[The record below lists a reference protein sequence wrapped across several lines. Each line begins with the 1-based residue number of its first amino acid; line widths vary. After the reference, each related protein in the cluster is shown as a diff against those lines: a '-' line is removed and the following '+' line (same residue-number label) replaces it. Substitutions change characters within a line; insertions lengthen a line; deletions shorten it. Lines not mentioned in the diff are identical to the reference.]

1 MAKERVQVQGL
12 GDAVPGLQPTIQR
25 AGQYSV
31 GQRRAGR
38 NKLMDLADSLSQVNP
53 VLQQYGAL
61 QQTQERIGAEQAEL
75 IEEQNVIAELKKT
88 KDIGGFSPLAR
99 YNRDRA
105 YRDVLLKRAVNNN
118 LIPQLE
124 ADTDDL
130 LNLDS
135 FKTRQDFESNLED
148 YMNKQWSSF
157 SSEVGES
164 AASSTAAK
172 ALWSTV
178 SIPYKNKLSLAYE
191 ANKQKAVELGLQDE
205 LAFTLSNVTRDKG
218 FDTSILAD
226 VASNFETILADS
238 GVDKAQRNRLMIDG
252 YAATVDQLY
261 AKRRYSDAKRVLDS
275 IGTIRIN
282 GKPVFGT
289 KEAVRQLT
297 PLLSKVN
304 TKLNEV
310 GTSSTTEARS
320 VLKGKILSVL
330 RTPAKSMDDMP
341 EYKMNILKGI
351 FSTLDPDLEQEEIK
365 GYVDQVFQEGDMGDN
380 LLNTLNRVASEGDLA
395 ESLYFRI
402 NSDVLAEYKEI
413 KELRDLTPRPIT
425 DDTIPVILNEFR
437 SYQANNDEE
446 VDPWKGFLSA
456 NPRIKKFDE
465 LLDESKRLSA
475 GNYVLKKDYYT
486 SAGQT
491 LRDNLKIA
499 ENQVTN
505 LDPTTADVSIGS
517 YLPYS
522 ISFIKNELKKEAF
535 AIEGEDPEVRDAKL
549 EERQRKLIQD
559 ERDRF
564 QGILKASTV
573 DFDETVVTGLAGKE
587 RKRAEGKYTTLRSFK
602 TLPPNFRDQVKTE
615 RKLMVTNGS
624 LIELGVSLFRHGFDS
639 FDPESYKLLNQA
651 VPTLDARDVQLFGNR
666 LEFNTK
672 VAEWTA
678 IIDKDKLTRKGG
690 EALTTEERKQREIYN
705 GFGIYDRDS
714 LNDFSNAQNTISKF

>member
-1 MAKERVQVQGL
+1 MAERVQVQGL

-38 NKLMDLADSLSQVNP
+38 NKAMDLADSLAQFG
-53 VLQQYGAL
+53 LITKQYGQL
-61 QQTQERIGAEQAEL
+61 QVQQERIGAEQAEL

-88 KDIGGFSPLAR
+88 KDTGGFSPLAR

-124 ADTDDL
+124 SDTDDL

-157 SSEVGES
+157 SSEVGET

-218 FDTSILAD
+218 FDTSVLAD

-238 GVDKAQRNRLMIDG
+238 GVDKGQRNRLMIDG

-330 RTPAKSMDDMP
+330 RTPAKSMEDMP

-351 FSTLDPDLEQEEIK
+351 FSTLDPNLEQEEIK
-365 GYVDQVFQEGDMGDN
+365 SYVDQVFQGGDMGDN

-402 NSDVLAEYKEI
+402 NSDVLADYKEI

-425 DDTIPVILNEFR
+425 DDTIPVILDEFR
-437 SYQANNDEE
+437 SYVADNDEE

-486 SAGQT
+486 NISTGI
-491 LRDNLKIA
+491 RENLKA
-499 ENQVTN
+499 VEGTLKGPTPEVTSG
-505 LDPTTADVSIGS
+505 V
-517 YLPYS
+517 YLPSS
-522 ISFIKNELKKEAF
+522 ISYIKKEVKKEAF
-535 AIEGEDPEVRDAKL
+535 KLAGEDPDVRDAKL
-549 EERQRKLIQD
+549 ELLTNQLIQEEKQRFEGVATASAVEFEKKAALGLDILGPKKEKQVLEKYPSIREEPTKEINIRSLRQQVDKDRDLMSKEDEIDPLKVSITRYGFNQWSPKNAELLTKASLDVADARLFANSNQFNFISGDWLDIIEKDERREKLTDNEKEQRK
-559 ERDRF
+559 
-564 QGILKASTV
+564 
-573 DFDETVVTGLAGKE
+573 
-587 RKRAEGKYTTLRSFK
+587 
-602 TLPPNFRDQVKTE
+602 
-615 RKLMVTNGS
+615 
-624 LIELGVSLFRHGFDS
+624 
-639 FDPESYKLLNQA
+639 
-651 VPTLDARDVQLFGNR
+651 
-666 LEFNTK
+666 
-672 VAEWTA
+672 
-678 IIDKDKLTRKGG
+678 
-690 EALTTEERKQREIYN
+690 IYN
-705 GFGIYDRDS
+705 SLGIFDKESWDNYYEVQEV
-714 LNDFSNAQNTISKF
+714 FYK

>member
-1 MAKERVQVQGL
+1 MAERVQVQGL
-12 GDAVPGLQPTIQR
+12 GEAPTVQPVALPGF
-25 AGQYSV
+25 QY
-31 GQRRAGR
+31 GIAQRRAGR
-38 NKLMDLADSLSQVNP
+38 NKLMDLADALSQVNP
-53 VLQQYGAL
+53 ILQQYGAL

-135 FKTRQDFESNLED
+135 FKTRQDFESNLEE

-157 SSEVGES
+157 SSEVGET

-218 FDTSILAD
+218 FDTSVLAD

-238 GVDKAQRNRLMIDG
+238 GVDKGQRNRLIVDG
-252 YAATVDQLY
+252 YAAAIDKLY

-289 KEAVRQLT
+289 KEADKQLI

-330 RTPAKSMDDMP
+330 RTPAKSMEDMP

-365 GYVDQVFQEGDMGDN
+365 GYVEQVFQEGDMGDN

-425 DDTIPVILNEFR
+425 DDTIPVILDEFR
-437 SYQANNDEE
+437 SYQADNDEE

-486 SAGQT
+486 SIST
-491 LRDNLKIA
+491 SIRENLKAVEQQGTLKGATPEITSG
-499 ENQVTN
+499 V
-505 LDPTTADVSIGS
+505 
-517 YLPYS
+517 YLPSS
-522 ISFIKNELKKEAF
+522 ISYIKKEVKKEAF
-535 AIEGEDPEVRDAKL
+535 KLAGEDPDVRDAKL
-549 EERQRKLIQD
+549 ELLTNQLIQEERQRF
-559 ERDRF
+559 E
-564 QGILKASTV
+564 GIAVASTIEFDKTKEV
-573 DFDETVVTGLAGKE
+573 PLRGAAQTAMEETYPSMRSLEERLKIPFLRKQVEEDRVKMVSNTQIPELKLSLIRYGFNQWNPKNIELLEKAELDATDLRLFANFNQFSSISGDWLDIINKDELREKLTEDEKEQRKIYNQLGIFDE
-587 RKRAEGKYTTLRSFK
+587 
-602 TLPPNFRDQVKTE
+602 
-615 RKLMVTNGS
+615 
-624 LIELGVSLFRHGFDS
+624 
-639 FDPESYKLLNQA
+639 
-651 VPTLDARDVQLFGNR
+651 PTWQFY
-666 LEFNTK
+666 F
-672 VAEWTA
+672 
-678 IIDKDKLTRKGG
+678 
-690 EALTTEERKQREIYN
+690 
-705 GFGIYDRDS
+705 
-714 LNDFSNAQNTISKF
+714 NAQKTYY

>member
-1 MAKERVQVQGL
+1 MAERVQVQGL

-38 NKLMDLADSLSQVNP
+38 NKLMDLADALSQVNP
-53 VLQQYGAL
+53 ILQQYGQL
-61 QQTQERIGAEQAEL
+61 QVQQERIGTEQAEL

-88 KDIGGFSPLAR
+88 KDTGGFSPLAR

-157 SSEVGES
+157 SSEVGET

-218 FDTSILAD
+218 FDTSVLAD

-238 GVDKAQRNRLMIDG
+238 GVDKGQRNRLMIDG

-330 RTPAKSMDDMP
+330 RTPAKSMEDMP

-351 FSTLDPDLEQEEIK
+351 FSTLDPNLEQEEIK
-365 GYVDQVFQEGDMGDN
+365 SYVDQVFQGGDMGDN

-402 NSDVLAEYKEI
+402 NSDVLADYKEI

-425 DDTIPVILNEFR
+425 DDTIPVILDEFR
-437 SYQANNDEE
+437 SYVADNDEE

-486 SAGQT
+486 NISTGI
-491 LRDNLKIA
+491 RENLKA
-499 ENQVTN
+499 VEGTLKGPTPEVTSG
-505 LDPTTADVSIGS
+505 V
-517 YLPYS
+517 YLPSS
-522 ISFIKNELKKEAF
+522 ISYIKKEVKKEAF
-535 AIEGEDPEVRDAKL
+535 KLAGEDPDVRDAKL
-549 EERQRKLIQD
+549 ELLTNQLIQEEKQRFEGVATASAVEFEKEAALGLDILGPKKEKQVLEKYPSIREEPTKEINIRSLRQQVDKDRDLMSKEDEIDPLKVSITRYGFNQWSPKNAELLTKASLDVADARLFANSNQFNFISGDWLDIIEKDERREKLTDNEKEQRK
-559 ERDRF
+559 
-564 QGILKASTV
+564 
-573 DFDETVVTGLAGKE
+573 
-587 RKRAEGKYTTLRSFK
+587 
-602 TLPPNFRDQVKTE
+602 
-615 RKLMVTNGS
+615 
-624 LIELGVSLFRHGFDS
+624 
-639 FDPESYKLLNQA
+639 
-651 VPTLDARDVQLFGNR
+651 
-666 LEFNTK
+666 
-672 VAEWTA
+672 
-678 IIDKDKLTRKGG
+678 
-690 EALTTEERKQREIYN
+690 IYN
-705 GFGIYDRDS
+705 SLGIFDKESWDNYYEVQEV
-714 LNDFSNAQNTISKF
+714 FYK

>member
-1 MAKERVQVQGL
+1 MAERVQVQGL
-12 GDAVPGLQPTIQR
+12 GGAVPGIQPTIQR

-31 GQRRAGR
+31 AQVRAPR
-38 NKLMDLADSLSQVNP
+38 NKLMDLADALSQVNP
-53 VLQQYGAL
+53 ILQQYGAL
-61 QQTQERIGAEQAEL
+61 QQTQERIGTEEAEL

-124 ADTDDL
+124 ADTDKL

-135 FKTRQDFESNLED
+135 FKTRQDFESNLEE

-157 SSEVGES
+157 SSEVGETD
-164 AASSTAAK
+164 ASSTAAK

-218 FDTSILAD
+218 FDTSVLAD

-238 GVDKAQRNRLMIDG
+238 GVDKGQRNRLMIDG
-252 YAATVDQLY
+252 YAAAVDQLY

-330 RTPAKSMDDMP
+330 RTPAKSMEDMP

-425 DDTIPVILNEFR
+425 DDTIPVILDEFR
-437 SYQANNDEE
+437 SYQADNDEE

-486 SAGQT
+486 SIST
-491 LRDNLKIA
+491 SIRENLKAVEQQGTLKGATPEITSG
-499 ENQVTN
+499 V
-505 LDPTTADVSIGS
+505 
-517 YLPYS
+517 YLPSS
-522 ISFIKNELKKEAF
+522 ISYIKKEVKKEAF
-535 AIEGEDPEVRDAKL
+535 KLAGEDPDVRDAKL
-549 EERQRKLIQD
+549 ELLTNQLIQEEKQRFEGVAIASTIEFEKGVPPELGILGPKEEKRVLGKYPSVREEPTKDINIRSLRQQVEEDRDVMSTEGDLDPLRVSITRYGFNQWSPKNAELLTKASLDVADARLFANSNQFNFISGDWLDIIEKDERREKLTDNEKEQRK
-559 ERDRF
+559 
-564 QGILKASTV
+564 
-573 DFDETVVTGLAGKE
+573 
-587 RKRAEGKYTTLRSFK
+587 
-602 TLPPNFRDQVKTE
+602 
-615 RKLMVTNGS
+615 
-624 LIELGVSLFRHGFDS
+624 
-639 FDPESYKLLNQA
+639 
-651 VPTLDARDVQLFGNR
+651 
-666 LEFNTK
+666 
-672 VAEWTA
+672 
-678 IIDKDKLTRKGG
+678 
-690 EALTTEERKQREIYN
+690 IYN
-705 GFGIYDRDS
+705 SLGIFDKESWDAYYI
-714 LNDFSNAQNTISKF
+714 AQESFYK